1 MTELNR
7 NADISAKGGLERRPV
22 RSVHLGL
29 GAFFRAH
36 QAWYTSEVDTNGE
49 WGISAYTGRSPR
61 AAEQLNGQDCLYT
74 LVVRGAEGDDA
85 QVISVISEAHAAA
98 DLEAL
103 CEDLASPDVAFATL
117 TVTEAGY
124 GTDAKGK
131 LDRSNSAVKADLEAL
146 SQYGASVGEG
156 ESDASLPTL
165 ETALARLVLGLDAR
179 RRAGGG
185 TIAVV
190 PCDNLPGNGPLT
202 RGVIDEYAALLGEES
217 AAWIKDNVS
226 VASTSIDRI
235 TPKSTEDDL
244 EVARELT
251 GFADASPV
259 VTEPFASW
267 IIEGEFPAGRPEW
280 EKAGA
285 IFTDDLEPY
294 ENRKLWLL
302 NGAHTLLANAA
313 VNRGYETVADAIG
326 DAEVRAEVEA
336 LWDEA
341 SRYLPDEV
349 DAPAYRE
356 ALLERFENP
365 HIKHLLAQ
373 IGNDSLAKLRIRIV
387 PIALKEL
394 AAGREARG
402 AVPAIAGW
410 IRRQRDGIAS
420 PDAQQ
425 GTIDEAI
432 ANAGEGGVERALLEL
447 LEPEFMNDP
456 EFVERV
462 LTSVS
467 SAVD

>member
-1 MTELNR
+1 MTVLSR
-7 NADISAKGGLERRPV
+7 DADICAKGGLEPRPV
-22 RSVHLGL
+22 RIVHLGL

-36 QAWYTSEVDTNGE
+36 QAWYTSEVDPEGA

-61 AAEQLNGQDCLYT
+61 AAEELSAQDCLYT
-74 LVVRGAEGDDA
+74 LIVRGAEGDDA
-85 QVISVISEAHAAA
+85 QVMSVISEAHAAG

-103 CEDLASPDVAFATL
+103 CKDLRSPDVSLVTL

-131 LDRSNSAVKADLEAL
+131 LDRSNNAVKADVDALEKY
-146 SQYGASVGEG
+146 SASEG
-156 ESDASLPTL
+156 ESGPDASLPHL

-179 RRAGGG
+179 RRAGAGAI
-185 TIAVV
+185 TIV

-202 RGVIDEYAALLGEES
+202 RGVIDEYAACLGSEA
-217 AAWIKDNVS
+217 AAWIKENVS
-226 VASTSIDRI
+226 VTSTSIDRI
-235 TPKSTEDDL
+235 TPKATDDD
-244 EVARELT
+244 REAAEKLT
-251 GFADASPV
+251 GLEDASPV

-267 IIEGEFPAGRPEW
+267 IIEGEFVNERPEW

-313 VNRGYETVADAIG
+313 VNRGYETVAEAIG
-326 DAEVRAEVEA
+326 DSEVRTEVEA
-336 LWDEA
+336 LWGEA
-341 SRYLPDEV
+341 SRYLPDFVEA
-349 DAPAYRE
+349 DAYCE

-365 HIKHLLAQ
+365 NIKHLLSQ
-373 IGNDSLAKLRIRIV
+373 IGNDSLAKLRIRIL

-394 AAGREARG
+394 EAGRGATG

-410 IRRQRDGIAS
+410 IRRQRDGVAS

-425 GTIDEAI
+425 SAIDEAV
-432 ANAGEGGVERALLEL
+432 AKAGDAGVERALLEL
-447 LEPEFMNDP
+447 LEPELMNDA

-462 LTSVS
+462 LR
-467 SAVD
+467 AV

>member
-1 MTELNR
+1 MTVLSR
-7 NADISAKGGLERRPV
+7 DADISAKGGLERRPV
-22 RSVHLGL
+22 RIVHLGL

-61 AAEQLNGQDCLYT
+61 AAEQLNSQDCLYT
-74 LVVRGAEGDDA
+74 LIVRGAEGDDA
-85 QVISVISEAHAAA
+85 QVISVISEAHAAR

-103 CEDLASPDVAFATL
+103 CEDLRSPGVSLVTL

-131 LDRSNSAVKADLEAL
+131 LDRSNSAVRADLEAL
-146 SQYGASVGEG
+146 AQYGASAGEG

-179 RRAGGG
+179 RRAGAGAI
-185 TIAVV
+185 TIV

-202 RGVIDEYAALLGEES
+202 RGVIDEFAACLGAE
-217 AAWIKDNVS
+217 AATWIKDNVS
-226 VASTSIDRI
+226 VTSTSIDRI
-235 TPKSTEDDL
+235 TPKATDADR
-244 EVARELT
+244 ATAKELT
-251 GFADASPV
+251 GFDDASPV

-267 IIEGEFPAGRPEW
+267 IIEGEFVGDRPAW

-313 VNRGYETVADAIG
+313 VNRGYETVAEAIG
-326 DAEVRAEVEA
+326 DREVRAEVET

-341 SRYLPDEV
+341 SRYLPEEV
-349 DAPAYRE
+349 EAPAYRE

-365 HIKHLLAQ
+365 NIKHLLSQ
-373 IGNDSLAKLRIRIV
+373 IGNDSLAKLRIRIL

-394 AAGREARG
+394 AAGREAAG

-410 IRRQRDGIAS
+410 IRRQRDGVAS

-425 GTIDEAI
+425 SAIDEAA
-432 ANAGEGGVERALLEL
+432 ANAGEGGIERALIAL
-447 LEPEFMNDP
+447 LEPELLEYPN
-456 EFVERV
+456 FVERV
-462 LTSVS
+462 LA
-467 SAVD
+467 AV

>member
-36 QAWYTSEVDTNGE
+36 QAWYTNEVDAAGE

-61 AAEQLNGQDCLYT
+61 AAEELAAQECLYT
-74 LVVRGAEGDDA
+74 LIVRGAEGDDA
-85 QVISVISEAHAAA
+85 QVMSVISEARAAG

-103 CEDLASPDVAFATL
+103 CEDLRSPDVSLVTL

-131 LDRSNSAVKADLEAL
+131 LDRSNTAVKADVDALEKY
-146 SQYGASVGEG
+146 SASVGESG
-156 ESDASLPTL
+156 PDASLPHL

-179 RRAGGG
+179 RRAGAGAI
-185 TIAVV
+185 TIV

-202 RGVIDEYAALLGEES
+202 RGVIDEYAACLGSE
-217 AAWIKDNVS
+217 AASWIRENVS
-226 VASTSIDRI
+226 VTSTSIDRI
-235 TPKSTEDDL
+235 TPKATDDDR
-244 EVARELT
+244 AAAKDLT
-251 GFADASPV
+251 GFEDASPV

-267 IIEGEFPAGRPEW
+267 IIEGEFVSARPEW

-313 VNRGYETVADAIG
+313 VNRGYETVAEAIG
-326 DAEVRAEVEA
+326 DREVRAEVEA

-341 SRYLPDEV
+341 SRYLPDFVE
-349 DAPAYRE
+349 ASAYRE

-365 HIKHLLAQ
+365 HIKHLLSQ
-373 IGNDSLAKLRIRIV
+373 IGNDSLAKLRIRIL

-394 AAGREARG
+394 EAGRGATG

-410 IRRQRDGIAS
+410 IRRQRDGVAS

-425 GTIDEAI
+425 SAIDEAK
-432 ANAGEGGVERALLEL
+432 AKTGEGGVERALLAL
-447 LEPEFMNDP
+447 LEPELMNYP

-462 LTSVS
+462 LE
-467 SAVD
+467 AA

>member
-1 MTELNR
+1 MTVLSR
-7 NADISAKGGLERRPV
+7 DADICAKGGLDPRPV
-22 RSVHLGL
+22 RIVHLGL

-36 QAWYTSEVDTNGE
+36 QAWYTSEVDPEGA

-61 AAEQLNGQDCLYT
+61 AAEELSAQDCLYT

-85 QVISVISEAHAAA
+85 EVMSVISEAHAAG

-103 CEDLASPDVAFATL
+103 CNDLRSPDVSLVTL

-124 GTDAKGK
+124 GTDAKGS
-131 LDRSNSAVKADLEAL
+131 LDRSNSAVQADVKALAQVGEA
-146 SQYGASVGEG
+146 SGAGEG
-156 ESDASLPTL
+156 ESDACLPQL
-165 ETALARLVLGLDAR
+165 ETALARLVFGLEAR
-179 RRAGGG
+179 RRAGAGAI
-185 TIAVV
+185 TIV

-202 RGVIDEYAALLGEES
+202 RGVIDEYAACLGSEA
-217 AAWIKDNVS
+217 AAWIKENVS
-226 VASTSIDRI
+226 VTSTSIDRI
-235 TPKSTEDDL
+235 TPKATDDD
-244 EVARELT
+244 REAAEKLT
-251 GFADASPV
+251 GLEDASPV

-267 IIEGEFPAGRPEW
+267 IIEGEFVNERPEW

-313 VNRGYETVADAIG
+313 VNRGYETVAEAIG
-326 DAEVRAEVEA
+326 DSEVRTEVEA
-336 LWDEA
+336 LWGEA
-341 SRYLPDEV
+341 SRYLPDFVEA
-349 DAPAYRE
+349 DAYCE

-365 HIKHLLAQ
+365 NIKHLLSQ
-373 IGNDSLAKLRIRIV
+373 IGNDSLAKLRIRIL

-394 AAGREARG
+394 EAGRGATG

-410 IRRQRDGIAS
+410 IRRQRDGVAS

-425 GTIDEAI
+425 SAIDEAV
-432 ANAGEGGVERALLEL
+432 AKAGDAGVERALLEL
-447 LEPEFMNDP
+447 LEPELMNDA

-462 LTSVS
+462 LR
-467 SAVD
+467 AV